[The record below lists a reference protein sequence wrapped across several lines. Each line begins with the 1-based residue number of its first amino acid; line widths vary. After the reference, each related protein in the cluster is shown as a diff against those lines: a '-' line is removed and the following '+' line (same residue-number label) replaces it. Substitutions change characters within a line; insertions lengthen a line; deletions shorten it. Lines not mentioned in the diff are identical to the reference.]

1 MKLTPGNCW
10 AYVLL
15 LIVTAGYNVMVIS
28 GLALLNQHLEAI
40 APVTYWP
47 RITVVFAN
55 EATVMLW
62 PILGIVSLIG
72 NVAWGVHR
80 AGDTANRAPHALP
93 MFCHLAW
100 IVACSLWHIAGAMA
114 PFILMGEHL

>member
-15 LIVTAGYNVMVIS
+15 LLITAGYNVLVIS
-28 GLALLNQHLEAI
+28 GLTLLSQQLVLAEHDL
-40 APVTYWP
+40 P
-47 RITVVFAN
+47 RLTMVFAN
-55 EATVMLW
+55 EATIPIWL
-62 PILGIVSLIG
+62 ILGIVSLIG

-80 AGDTANRAPHALP
+80 ARDTANRAPHALP

-100 IVACSLWHIAGAMA
+100 IAACLLWHMAGAVA
-114 PFILMGEHL
+114 PFVMLPEGV